1 MCPPA
6 LTTAD
11 GYRPGFSSMPARGM
25 MVVKGGSMGP
35 GDFQTPGTGL
45 VVMVW
50 QDERRGGHDQ
60 HCWKGWSPGKG
71 ENQEPERD

>member
-1 MCPPA
+1 
-6 LTTAD
+6 
-11 GYRPGFSSMPARGM
+11 

-50 QDERRGGHDQ
+50 QGEQRGGHDQ
-60 HCWKGWSPGKG
+60 YCWKGWSPGKG
-71 ENQEPERD
+71 ENQEPERDTESSSQWSPPSPNKRIIIDRD